1 MSDSCNPMKCSLP
14 GSSVHGILQARIPE
28 WVAISFSRGTSLPKN
43 WTQVSRIA
51 GRWFTDTGA
60 TQEAQTSPDIL
71 YNPCPSSRI
80 RHFSK
85 ETRFLLLENGI
96 RSQDLAAWYTIV
108 WINTLFIHP
117 SIYGYLGCFLEKA
130 MAPHSSTLAWRIP
143 GTGEPGGLPSM
154 GSHRV
159 GHDWSD
165 LAAAARGKNLQLQI
179 WVTGMIRQSTG
190 NTVNNNG
197 MSLYN
202 NRR

>member
-96 RSQDLAAWYTIV
+96 GSQDLAAWYTIV

-130 MAPHSSTLAWRIP
+130 MAPHSSTLACRVPWME
-143 GTGEPGGLPSM
+143 EPGRLFTVRHWRRKWQPTPVYLPGESQGG
-154 GSHRV
+154 GS
-159 GHDWSD
+159 
-165 LAAAARGKNLQLQI
+165 LMAAVYEVAQSQTQLK
-179 WVTGMIRQSTG
+179 WLS
-190 NTVNNNG
+190 
-197 MSLYN
+197 
-202 NRR
+202 